1 MTTFVLRQSLER
13 CQRMYVNYIVLQ
25 NRPIWTYL
33 SRGGGGGEVDLFE
46 YLTVFVRD
54 KQISNSIGVTLR
66 LLFIM

>member
-13 CQRMYVNYIVLQ
+13 SQRMYVNYIVLQ

-33 SRGGGGGEVDLFE
+33 SRGGGEVDLFE

-54 KQISNSIGVTLR
+54 
-66 LLFIM
+66 